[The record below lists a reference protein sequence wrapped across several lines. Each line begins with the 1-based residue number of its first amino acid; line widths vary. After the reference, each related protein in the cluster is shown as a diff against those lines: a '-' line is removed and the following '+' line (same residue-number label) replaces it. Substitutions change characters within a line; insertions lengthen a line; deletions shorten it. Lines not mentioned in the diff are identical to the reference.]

1 MPTFCILPI
10 SQFARIFCDFRGYVP
25 MITDYMG
32 GGGLPRPP
40 KVIIWI
46 YEYMDDPLIVLP
58 QQHHSNGLRHKRTL
72 AIEKALDIFLINVWR
87 KNIGDDDAGQDKC
100 DWWKIEPLTTRGR
113 ATEGWVIVSIFR
125 IFCSNFAFQAFKLG
139 FQYFRRVFYT
149 LQPNNCV
156 FTFNIM
162 HWRFCYGWFSITVFC
177 HLCLRA

>member
-1 MPTFCILPI
+1 
-10 SQFARIFCDFRGYVP
+10 
-25 MITDYMG
+25 
-32 GGGLPRPP
+32 
-40 KVIIWI
+40 
-46 YEYMDDPLIVLP
+46 MDDPLIVLP

-162 HWRFCYGWFSITVFC
+162 HWRFCYGWFSITVF
-177 HLCLRA
+177 LSQPVFASVIIGKWAPGMVYRAMGSFVFFNRGLHKKWSKYKSEI